1 MFDKYE
7 KNIMKKQEIPEI
19 KFSEMEI
26 KDELVRKNIWKNRRR
41 MAWISF
47 LTIIGSVLFFMFK
60 SDISATQADGIKYLC
75 FFLSSV
81 VLAYIGGNVVE
92 RIKGK

>member
-7 KNIMKKQEIPEI
+7 KNINKKQELPEI
-19 KFSEMEI
+19 EFSEMEI

-47 LTIIGSVLFFMFK
+47 LTIIASVFFFMFT
-60 SDISATQADGIKYLC
+60 SDVTTAQADGIKYLC
-75 FFLSSV
+75 FFLSSI

-92 RIKGK
+92 RIKNK